1 MKCTVMKVLNV
12 IHVNIPNLFV
22 QAVTGLHLALI
33 LIILFLVLFI
43 AALLIMLAHR
53 THMLRTLQDEAKL
66 QSHFFSGV
74 ASEFRTS
81 LTIILGLSRHL
92 QEMKEHN
99 GHNALNYLSAIERQG
114 KTLSTLVNR
123 LQDITNYS
131 SCNDPEKWKRAN
143 IVTFVEMAAENFRLH
158 ARMKGV
164 ELVFFSEES
173 TIETDFSP
181 DQLHRVLR
189 ILFRQA
195 VRSSKEGDKIFLIVE
210 RNRKENKKVMIKIVD
225 HGKGYR
231 KEQLPHIFNPFFV
244 DPSKGCGQNSGNE
257 LALAKKLITL
267 HQGDIRVDSTEG
279 KGSVFVVELPLRSEK
294 QGQAALWKVVDSE
307 SSSFVTDT
315 INAGMGAAN
324 EPSAPTKHDN
334 ETRTTILLVEDNHDI
349 ALYVQAIFDRKQYNL
364 VYVAN
369 GLKAMEIINEV
380 LPEIVIT
387 DINMAMKDGLELCR
401 ELRSSPLLNHIPII
415 ILSAHY
421 EEEDRI
427 EGLKCGADAILRKP
441 FSGEEL
447 RVNVE
452 KLLESRN
459 VLKEKYRRIP
469 LKEKDHMSD
478 ENDKQQL
485 AFLRQ
490 VTDIIHREMRN
501 PNFSTKILAEEL
513 AISVSQLNRKL
524 NSATGYPS
532 STFILQVK
540 LAHARKILSS
550 QNKTI
555 GEVAMECGIFDVN
568 YFSRIFKKHMGVT
581 PTQYQRL
588 SKAKEA

>member
-1 MKCTVMKVLNV
+1 MKCAVVIVLNV
-12 IHVNIPNLFV
+12 IHVNILYLFV
-22 QAVTGLHLALI
+22 QAVTERQSALI
-33 LIILFLVLFI
+33 LIILFLVVFV
-43 AALLIMLAHR
+43 AALLVMLVQR
-53 THMLRTLQDEAKL
+53 TRMLRTLQRDTKL
-66 QSHFFSGV
+66 QTHFFSGI

-81 LTIILGLSRHL
+81 LTIIQGLSRHL
-92 QEMKEHN
+92 QELKEQN
-99 GHNALNYLSAIERQG
+99 GHNSFNYLSAIERQG

-123 LQDITNYS
+123 LQDITGYS
-131 SCNDPEKWKRAN
+131 SSNDPGEWKRAN
-143 IVTFVEMAAENFRLH
+143 IVTFMEMAAEHFSLQ
-158 ARMKGV
+158 AQMKGA

-173 TIETDFSP
+173 TIETDFIP

-189 ILFRQA
+189 ILLWEA
-195 VRSSKEGDKIFLIVE
+195 VRSSNEGDKIFLIVE
-210 RNRKENKKVMIKIVD
+210 RNRKENKKVTIKIVD

-231 KEQLPHIFNPFFV
+231 KEDLPHIFNPFFK
-244 DPSKGCGQNSGNE
+244 DPSKRNGQNGGNE
-257 LALAKKLITL
+257 LALAKKLVTL
-267 HQGDIRVDSTEG
+267 HKGNIRVDSTEG
-279 KGSVFVVELPLRSEK
+279 KGSIFVIELPTRSDK
-294 QGQAALWKVVDSE
+294 QVQTAQWNDGNE
-307 SSSFVTDT
+307 SSSSFTSTDNSFVVT
-315 INAGMGAAN
+315 AK
-324 EPSAPTKHDN
+324 ELPTRATHDH
-334 ETRTTILLVEDNHDI
+334 ESRTTILLVEDNHDI
-349 ALYVQAIFDRKQYNL
+349 ALYVQAIFNRKQYNL
-364 VYVAN
+364 VHVAN
-369 GLKAMEIINEV
+369 GTKALEVVNEV
-380 LPEIVIT
+380 IPDIVIT
-387 DINMAMKDGLELCR
+387 DINMPMKDGLELCR
-401 ELRSSPLLNHIPII
+401 ELRSSPLFNHIPII
-415 ILSAHY
+415 IISARY
-421 EEEDRI
+421 KEEDRI
-427 EGLKCGADAILRKP
+427 EGLKCGADTFLRKP

-447 RVNVE
+447 LVSVE

-469 LKEKDHMSD
+469 LKEKDNKGD

-501 PNFSTKILAEEL
+501 PNFSSRILAEEL

-540 LAHARKILSS
+540 LAHARKILTS

-588 SKAKEA
+588 PKVKET